1 MKKEIK
7 DKKST
12 KTGWIGKTATTAAM
26 VAALGISLGVNVQKV
41 YGGEDIT
48 HSGVVQDKHKNWI
61 ESQQGKHDSQ
71 QEKLE
76 LQKGKHTTHEIDK
89 PKLPENEPNIA
100 R

>member
-12 KTGWIGKTATTAAM
+12 KTGWIEKTATMAAI

-41 YGGEDIT
+41 YGGEEIQN
-48 HSGVVQDKHKNWI
+48 SGVVQDKHKDWI

-76 LQKGKHTTHEIDK
+76 LQKDKHTTHGIDK